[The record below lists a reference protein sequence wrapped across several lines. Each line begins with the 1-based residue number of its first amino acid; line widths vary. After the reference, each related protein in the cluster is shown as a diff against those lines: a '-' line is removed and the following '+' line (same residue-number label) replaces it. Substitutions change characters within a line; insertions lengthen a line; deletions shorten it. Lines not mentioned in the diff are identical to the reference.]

1 MAQGADVIIV
11 AGAALAG
18 YLPVLTRRPAVP
30 VIDSYRAALAQ
41 VLALASLDR
50 VQRQCAWT

>member
-1 MAQGADVIIV
+1 
-11 AGAALAG
+11 
-18 YLPVLTRRPAVP
+18 VP

>member
-1 MAQGADVIIV
+1 MAQGADVVIV

-18 YLPVLTRRPAVP
+18 YLPALPRRPAVP
-30 VIDSYRAALAQ
+30 IIDAYRAALAQ

-50 VQRQCAWT
+50 AQRLTARA